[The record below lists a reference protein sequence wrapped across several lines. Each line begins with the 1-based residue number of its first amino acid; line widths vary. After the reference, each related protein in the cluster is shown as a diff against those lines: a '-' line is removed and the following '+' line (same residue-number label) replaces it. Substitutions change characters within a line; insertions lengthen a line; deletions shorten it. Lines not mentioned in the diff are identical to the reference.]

1 MNKRGPAHALSAN
14 GGPAEASHIVNMIN
28 MINMINVIN
37 VINMVDVEDRLRGGL
52 AADLL
57 TDDGAFPINRES

>member
-1 MNKRGPAHALSAN
+1 
-14 GGPAEASHIVNMIN
+14 MIN

-37 VINMVDVEDRLRGGL
+37 VINVINMVDVEGRLRGCL

>member
-1 MNKRGPAHALSAN
+1 MNKRASARALSVN

-37 VINMVDVEDRLRGGL
+37 MVDVEGRLRGCL

>member
-1 MNKRGPAHALSAN
+1 MNKRASARALSVN

-28 MINMINVIN
+28 MIN
-37 VINMVDVEDRLRGGL
+37 VINMVDVEGRLRGCL